1 MNDLKRLLA
10 GPEPVF
16 APLVFDPISA
26 RIAAAAGFAALYL
39 GGGAMGYI
47 KCGTEANLSLSEM
60 VSAGIEIRT
69 VSNLPLILDAACG
82 WGDPM
87 HIRRTIA
94 MSEAAGFAAIEI
106 EDQILPKR
114 AHHHIGIE
122 HIIPMELMVAKV
134 EEAVAARR
142 DPDFLIIARTN
153 ARRSVNLEEA
163 LRRAEA
169 FHRAGADILF
179 VTTREPQDLRVL
191 GERLPPPLLFMTGP
205 GGMAQSPLTK
215 AELCALG
222 YRLIVDSMTP
232 VLAMHKALKACY
244 ESLFRGEDDPSLGRA
259 PGEEQKRVH
268 ETIGLEAMLAVERRT
283 VER

>member
-87 HIRRTIA
+87 HIHRTIA

-122 HIIPMELMVAKV
+122 HIIPLELMVAKIA
-134 EEAVAARR
+134 EAAAARR
-142 DPDFLIIARTN
+142 EGDLLIIGRTN
-153 ARRSVNLEEA
+153 AARNAGLDEA
-163 LRRAEA
+163 LRRGEA
-169 FHRAGADILF
+169 LHRAGADILY
-179 VTTREPQDLRVL
+179 VTTREPEHLRAV
-191 GERLPPPLLFMTGP
+191 GERLPPPLMFMTGP
-205 GGMAQSPLTK
+205 GGLAQSPLSQR
-215 AELCALG
+215 ELFALG
-222 YRLIVDSMTP
+222 FRLLVDSMTP
-232 VLAMHKALKACY
+232 FFSMHKALGECY
-244 ESLFRGEDDPSLGRA
+244 RSLARGENDPNLGRDPA
-259 PGEEQKRVH
+259 AEQARVH

-283 VER
+283 VES